1 MEDEPV
7 IVSDWEFEW
16 LASHPESELDET
28 GELLIRTDS
37 GVKQSFMR
45 QRDWEKT
52 QEPFGFE
59 AQAGRERI
67 EKARRFRY
75 EETDSVESALCGHEY
90 ALLRNAT
97 STELE
102 TYVAAEEAMRVCQL
116 KQRGIIKA
124 AGIRGKVWEDEET
137 GEAFL
142 HAQLDNSSYEFHRNW
157 PDWDAVGEALED
169 EEISLLEGLYEQ
181 INAAAFTQIDVSQMA
196 IARYID
202 SHPEK
207 YPCPWIRV
215 GTDNSSSLRAAGRAC
230 LSSA

>member
-1 MEDEPV
+1 MEDELV

-16 LASHPESELDET
+16 LASHPGSELDET
-28 GELLIRTDS
+28 GKLLIRTDS
-37 GVKQSFMR
+37 GVKQTFIR
-45 QRDWEKT
+45 QGDWKKT

-67 EKARRFRY
+67 EKARRFRSG
-75 EETDSVESALCGHEY
+75 ETDSVEPALRGHEY

-116 KQRGIIKA
+116 KQRRIIKA
-124 AGIRGKVWEDEET
+124 AGMRGKVWEDEET

-157 PDWDAVGEALED
+157 PNWDVVGEALED

-181 INAAAFTQIDVSQMA
+181 INAAALTQIDVSQMA
-196 IARYID
+196 SARYID

-207 YPCPWIRV
+207 YPMHLDPR
-215 GTDNSSSLRAAGRAC
+215 GR
-230 LSSA
+230 